1 MACLSCRAVWCWT
14 CRERI
19 DQNRLGGLHYEWY
32 NVFGCP
38 GLQNTP
44 NYFLIG
50 LAAKIL
56 VSIVFPLT
64 LLFAPLVV
72 AMAYYKPGA
81 NLVKD

>member
-19 DQNRLGGLHYEWY
+19 DQSRLGGLHYEWY